1 MFYGLQLHN
10 ETPDSSHTLLSIYSI
25 NAQESKT
32 QIIKVNAAG
41 EGYCDV
47 TLGRTGRVL
56 MNPQLARQDSNE
68 DQWFRTV
75 LGHNVRLAYPGEDLL
90 RSAYI
95 ESEAAFLPPAFVS
108 ALYTDLINTTALTD
122 GICRVMEFVCPE
134 VYAANAF
141 SSHGECM
148 ERMESLPVSTKN
160 KHGLDTVDGNSTG
173 CRHMHAS
180 LALQSPAIHC
190 PHLSFTPME
199 DKDGKVECSASNDF
213 SQEDFF
219 SRSDFNLFERVAVE
233 ADVNTSTLFEPLL
246 ESNVTDCPTGS
257 IIEPEAWQRAAIL
270 PSNFFCR
277 SFLESQ
283 DALGNQ
289 NSLYWGALVLIMIVV
304 HFLAMACMRLR
315 ATVPVK

>member
-1 MFYGLQLHN
+1 MKPLILL
-10 ETPDSSHTLLSIYSI
+10 TLLSIYFL
-25 NAQESKT
+25 NTQESKT
-32 QIIKVNAAG
+32 QIIKVNDAG

-75 LGHNVRLAYPGEDLL
+75 LGHNVRLAYHPKDL
-90 RSAYI
+90 RSVHI

-108 ALYTDLINTTALTD
+108 ALYTDLINATALAD
-122 GICRVMEFVCPE
+122 GTCRVMEFVCPE
-134 VYAANAF
+134 VYSTNAF
-141 SSHGECM
+141 SSHGDCM
-148 ERMESLPVSTKN
+148 ERMDSLPISTKN
-160 KHGLDTVDGNSTG
+160 KHGLDTIDGNSTG

-180 LALQSPAIHC
+180 LAVQSPEMNC
-190 PHLSFTPME
+190 PHLSYIPME
-199 DKDGKVECSASNDF
+199 DKDGKVECNESNDF

-219 SRSDFNLFERVAVE
+219 SRSDFNLFERVAIE
-233 ADVNTSTLFEPLL
+233 ADVNASTLFEPLL
-246 ESNVTDCPTGS
+246 ESNLTECTTGL

-283 DALGNQ
+283 DALGDK
-289 NSLYWGALVLIMIVV
+289 NSLYWGALVLYMIVV